1 MYREGACSGK
11 VIWSPF
17 IRFRVREG
25 NRSPC
30 CSLSPIT
37 SLPGFHVYRISAS
50 RAQEII
56 IPRPHRRGKHVTV
69 EKIAKRCASPDTG
82 LYHYENTNSSF
93 PRKRESR
100 HPTRRDRCGLVM
112 SLDSRFRGSDGWGQR
127 SFAIF
132 SYMVRAIASYEGAD
146 TGPQGGNFRAIAH
159 AAGWFAPSDFGYGA
173 MAHIRVF

>member
-93 PRKRESR
+93 PRKRE
-100 HPTRRDRCGLVM
+100 TTTIALG
-112 SLDSRFRGSDGWGQR
+112 SRFRGSDGWGAVEFRNFLTVEVNLTPSHLFQ
-127 SFAIF
+127 SCG
-132 SYMVRAIASYEGAD
+132 YPGQNCLTLM
-146 TGPQGGNFRAIAH
+146 TG
-159 AAGWFAPSDFGYGA
+159 
-173 MAHIRVF
+173 VC